1 MGMCTVNFALLK
13 VFNLKL
19 SDTVKNGAWR
29 RLNCLEDAVMRLQ
42 MMTNFYEPLAAT
54 R

>member
-1 MGMCTVNFALLK
+1 MPDDKMGMCTVNFALLK

-19 SDTVKNGAWR
+19 SDTQKWCIEETQLFG
-29 RLNCLEDAVMRLQ
+29 RLQ
-42 MMTNFYEPLAAT
+42 MMTVIYEPLAAT